1 MRPPHEFFSTIKVV
15 AFDFDQTLVDEQS
28 LVRARWQKTLEHFS
42 HVHPNLQ
49 ETFFSI
55 FDEKGYKYKHHLDD
69 TFCALGLSEDHK
81 NSLISSFRSEQ
92 GDKEYVNEYSREVIE
107 LLKQKGLRIG
117 IITDGLKSYQEQ
129 RIMRAGFHELC
140 DFIHYGD
147 EHQKPDPAFFN
158 MCIKEEGILPHELLY
173 VGDHLIKDIEGA
185 LAVGSM
191 ACYIGN
197 EQSVPLSQEVLSFK
211 TMQHFYQWLE
221 QK

>member
-1 MRPPHEFFSTIKVV
+1 MRSPHEFFSTIKVV

-28 LVRARWQKTLEHFS
+28 LVRHRWQKTLENFS
-42 HVHPNLQ
+42 HMHPDLQ
-49 ETFFSI
+49 KTFFSI
-55 FDEKGYKYKHHLDD
+55 FEAKGYKYKNHLDD
-69 TFCALGLSEDHK
+69 TFCVLGLPEDYK
-81 NSLISSFRSEQ
+81 DSLISSFRKEQ
-92 GDKEYVNEYSREVIE
+92 GDKEYVNEYSREVIK
-107 LLKQKGLRIG
+107 LLKQKGFRIG

-129 RIMRAGFHELC
+129 RIVRAGFSELC
-140 DFIHYGD
+140 DFIYYGD

-185 LAVGSM
+185 LAVGSI

-197 EQSVPLSQEVLSFK
+197 EQSVPLPLEVLSFT